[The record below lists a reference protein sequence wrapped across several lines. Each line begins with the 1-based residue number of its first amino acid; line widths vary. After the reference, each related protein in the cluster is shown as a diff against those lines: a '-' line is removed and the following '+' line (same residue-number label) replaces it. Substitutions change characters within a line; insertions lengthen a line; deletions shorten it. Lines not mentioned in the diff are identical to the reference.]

1 MSRVELS
8 NSKEPSTTNGI
19 HEIHKLNAVWDQ
31 KTTNWKS
38 IYISSLLAYVTAA
51 QFSLYFS
58 SLWPYLQILDHHV
71 TEKFLGTTVAAYSCG
86 QIIGSPVFGYIS
98 NRMKNIR
105 VPLYACL
112 SLSLIGN
119 FLYVCAQLL
128 PHDRKYAILISAIGL
143 LRSYVAT
150 ASTKNDRSRAIAFM
164 TGGFALGMTSGP
176 ILQFFFVPLGYPG
189 FRIVN
194 ELLVNVYTA
203 PACCGIFMNTFG
215 ILLTRFCFVETYAGI
230 INKIEV
236 QENGELR
243 KVKIAK
249 YDRVAVGVCYAT
261 RFTQMFTYT
270 NLETLGAP
278 LSMTIFAFNKMEV
291 VRYLAITH
299 ACLSAIAFCVYMSFV
314 VFNINFRRHV
324 IVALFG
330 LIVFHLVSFSWP
342 FLSGHLKTYTNK
354 DLKNTTHEPL
364 GCNVDRFS
372 WCDEIK
378 PLNVWVY
385 FVSFAVF
392 IGLCFPNINITVG
405 TLFSNIL
412 GPRFQGTQQGI
423 MQMSGSFARL
433 TGPIIISSLYS
444 TYGPRHA
451 WILEIVVLAA
461 TIGLWLIFYKRMI
474 PLEVDEEQPPPLPS
488 AAYVHNLMGNLLTVI
503 VQFEFYFIDGDA
515 RKHYRVKA
523 KVRRRTRLTEVLTAI
538 CKESPEFQK
547 LEGSWRTESFSCS
560 PSIVVNA
567 VERIQRAGTV
577 VIYLERNKAADEK
590 KKTGIEISPFT
601 ASLTFDVQLNQVS
614 IARYPIRVPMNSTV
628 LSALNAFVRAH
639 SCCSSDFEITKIT
652 TSNEKLV
659 SGCDRV
665 NSGSI
670 YIVELSSKG
679 TLELNDE
686 DFVVSY
692 KFVQNDEEQ
701 ELQLECKPG
710 STVAQLKERLNFLKI
725 DSVYYTDEDVGA
737 LVMLDDLTQL
747 VPDAHYWIDVID
759 TAAENSLK
767 EPQTERVVKCTVKP
781 EIMAPAGVSQSV
793 ILRRNAGGVQL
804 SLGSLFDANTNKFVS
819 VHFPL
824 SVLKSNLSRRSFGKA
839 HLKTEIPSAKS
850 WTLVNPNGEMDE
862 NVDAFGVKIDDD
874 WDQNRLFYFLYECRT
889 GTLTMDLPSN
899 FYENID
905 LGDCTHALNSAVMG
919 VYFVFVLYF
928 KPALVKFDRAVVLED
943 LIQQLMSPMPST
955 ERPPLSDRLREFE
968 QNEGVEIRIYVPDI
982 LEMKTPNSI
991 EECRELVDDF
1001 KVPEFKEVQLEHWF
1015 LPLHQLVSMERL
1027 TSANIVP
1034 YDSVTQSNLI
1044 PSSL

>member
-1 MSRVELS
+1 MSQR
-8 NSKEPSTTNGI
+8 T
-19 HEIHKLNAVWDQ
+19 
-31 KTTNWKS
+31 
-38 IYISSLLAYVTAA
+38 
-51 QFSLYFS
+51 FF
-58 SLWPYLQILDHHV
+58 
-71 TEKFLGTTVAAYSCG
+71 GTTVAAYSCG

-112 SLSLIGN
+112 SLSLVGN
-119 FLYVCAQLL
+119 FLYICAQLL
-128 PHDRKYAILISAIGL
+128 PHDRKYAILEPASAIGL

-150 ASTKNDRSRAIAFM
+150 ASTKDDRSRAIAFM

-176 ILQFFFVPLGYPG
+176 
-189 FRIVN
+189 
-194 ELLVNVYTA
+194 T
-203 PACCGIFMNTFG
+203 PAFCGIFMNTLG

-230 INKIEV
+230 INKVEV

-291 VRYLAITH
+291 VR
-299 ACLSAIAFCVYMSFV
+299 
-314 VFNINFRRHV
+314 INFRRHV

-342 FLSGHLKTYTNK
+342 FLSGHLQTYTNE
-354 DLKNTTHEPL
+354 DLKNRTHEPL
-364 GCNVDRFS
+364 GCNLDRFS
-372 WCDEIK
+372 WCNEIK

-451 WILEIVVLAA
+451 WSMKQLRNKLNVHFSSRNCCFDSNYRSMVDFLQAYDTVGSGGAA
-461 TIGLWLIFYKRMI
+461 TTVAIDFTAFTINSFLVYEF
-474 PLEVDEEQPPPLPS
+474 D
-488 AAYVHNLMGNLLTVI
+488 LMGNLLTVI
-503 VQFEFYFIDGDA
+503 VQFEFYFIDEDA

-577 VIYLERNKAADEK
+577 V
-590 KKTGIEISPFT
+590 PFT
-601 ASLTFDVQLNQVS
+601 ACLTFDIQLNQVS

-639 SCCSSDFEITKIT
+639 SCCSNDFQVGKIT
-652 TSNEKLV
+652 TSNERLV

-670 YIVELSSKG
+670 YIVELNSKG

-686 DFVVSY
+686 DFIVSY

-710 STVAQLKERLNFLKI
+710 STVAELKERLNFLKI

-737 LVMLDDLTQL
+737 LVMLDDSTRL

-759 TAAENSLK
+759 TAAEDSLK

-804 SLGSLFDANTNKFVS
+804 SLGSLFNANTNKFVS

-839 HLKTEIPSAKS
+839 HLKTEIPSSKS
-850 WTLVNPNGEMDE
+850 WTLVNPNGEME
-862 NVDAFGVKIDDD
+862 NVDSFGVKIADD
-874 WDQNRLFYFLYECRT
+874 WDQQRLFYFLYECRT
-889 GTLTMDLPSN
+889 G
-899 FYENID
+899 
-905 LGDCTHALNSAVMG
+905 
-919 VYFVFVLYF
+919 
-928 KPALVKFDRAVVLED
+928 D

-968 QNEGVEIRIYVPDI
+968 QNEAIEIHLYVPDI
-982 LEMKTPNSI
+982 LEMKTPKSI
-991 EECRELVDDF
+991 EECRELVDNF
-1001 KVPEFKEVQLEHWF
+1001 KVPEYKEVQLEHWF

-1034 YDSVTQSNLI
+1034 YDSVPQSNLI